1 MLHRARPI
9 AVRRSFHSSTIV
21 FNSQFRLIDETNNSS
36 QQSASES
43 FPSRIE
49 NEPLPGL
56 ELVSQTSSPP
66 TSGASGLPQVVP
78 ENEPKDIPRINAF
91 DTHRFVTALERT
103 FPTPIARTLM
113 RATRALLVVRFGRVK
128 QEIFG
133 VRDLDN
139 QAYLFRAALS
149 ELRTELTMRTRSEFA
164 ALRTASNALRREV
177 DALNGK
183 MKEDIGTLKHEID
196 MEINNR
202 KNETRAD
209 AKVNELGIEELNH
222 RATIKISDLRT
233 EIEQAKW
240 VNVSRGVLGVLGLV
254 SLVIMT
260 MELAPKPPKPA
271 PAPTPTVVVERER
284 LDLREFEDSESTS

>member
-1 MLHRARPI
+1 M
-9 AVRRSFHSSTIV
+9 
-21 FNSQFRLIDETNNSS
+21 
-36 QQSASES
+36 
-43 FPSRIE
+43 
-49 NEPLPGL
+49 
-56 ELVSQTSSPP
+56 
-66 TSGASGLPQVVP
+66 
-78 ENEPKDIPRINAF
+78 PRINAF
-91 DTHRFVTALERT
+91 DTHRFVAALERT

-139 QAYLFRAALS
+139 QAYLFRAAIS

-164 ALRTASNALRREV
+164 ALRTASNALRRDV

-183 MKEDIGTLKHEID
+183 MKEDIGTLKHDID

-209 AKVNELGIEELNH
+209 AKVNELSIEELNH

-240 VNVSRGVLGVLGLV
+240 VNVSRGVLGVLSLV
-254 SLVIMT
+254 SFVILT

-284 LDLREFEDSESTS
+284 LDLREFEENEPTS

>member
-1 MLHRARPI
+1 MFCRARPFT
-9 AVRRSFHSSTIV
+9 VQRSFRSSAV
-21 FNSQFRLIDETNNSS
+21 ALNSQIRLIDEGNNSTS
-36 QQSASES
+36 NTDTETPSSKLES
-43 FPSRIE
+43 
-49 NEPLPGL
+49 EPLPGL
-56 ELVSQTSSPP
+56 ELVSQASSPP
-66 TSGASGLPQVVP
+66 TPSSSGLPQVVP
-78 ENEPKDIPRINAF
+78 ENELRDIPRINAF

-183 MKEDIGTLKHEID
+183 MKEDIATLKHD
-196 MEINNR
+196 
-202 KNETRAD
+202 
-209 AKVNELGIEELNH
+209 
-222 RATIKISDLRT
+222 T

-240 VNVSRGVLGVLGLV
+240 VNVSRGVLGVLSLV
-254 SLVIMT
+254 SLVIAT
-260 MELAPKPPKPA
+260 MELAPKPPKPV
-271 PAPTPTVVVERER
+271 PIPTPTVVVEREK
-284 LDLREFEDSESTS
+284 LDLREFEDNESTS